1 MTITELK
8 ELENM
13 SEEEYMD
20 IISRLDSKYGHVI
33 PKLAKMSSEDSL
45 EFWSNV
51 LDNVTDKETQ
61 KMLYVIINE
70 ASCTT
75 PISLYWDDLDELYK
89 AFEDDRCFV
98 FPFKPGDYIQANGK
112 NPQKVTSIELNHAY
126 TYPIVNVE
134 YNIPVHDVM
143 TINEQI
149 EYPRIEEYAV
159 VAPPPMAEWEW
170 EWE

>member
-13 SEEEYMD
+13 SDEEYED
-20 IISRLDSKYGHVI
+20 IILRLDNKYNHII
-33 PKLAKMSSEDSL
+33 PDLAKMSSEDRL

-70 ASCTT
+70 ASFTV
-75 PISLYWDDLDELYK
+75 PIRLYWEDNLDELYK
-89 AFEDDRCFV
+89 ALEDDRCFV
-98 FPFKPGDYIQANGK
+98 FPFKPGDYIQANGED
-112 NPQKVTSIELNHAY
+112 PQKVTSIELNHAY

-134 YNIPVHDVM
+134 YNVPVHNVI
-143 TINEQI
+143 TIKEQI
-149 EYPRIEEYAV
+149 EYPKIEEYAV

-170 EWE
+170 E

>member
-13 SEEEYMD
+13 SEEEYMG
-20 IISRLDSKYGHVI
+20 IISRLDSKYGNII
-33 PKLAKMSSEDSL
+33 PNLAKMSSEDSL

-75 PISLYWDDLDELYK
+75 PISLYWDDLDDLYK

-134 YNIPVHDVM
+134 YNVPVHNVI

-170 EWE
+170 G

>member
-13 SEEEYMD
+13 SEEEYID
-20 IISRLDSKYGHVI
+20 IISRLDSKYGHVV
-33 PKLAKMSSEDSL
+33 PNLAKMSSEDSL

-134 YNIPVHDVM
+134 YNVPVHNVM

-149 EYPRIEEYAV
+149 EYPRIEEYSV
-159 VAPPPMAEWEW
+159 VAPPPMEELEWE
-170 EWE
+170 

>member
-33 PKLAKMSSEDSL
+33 PNLAKMSSEDSL

-75 PISLYWDDLDELYK
+75 PISL
-89 AFEDDRCFV
+89 
-98 FPFKPGDYIQANGK
+98 
-112 NPQKVTSIELNHAY
+112 
-126 TYPIVNVE
+126 
-134 YNIPVHDVM
+134 
-143 TINEQI
+143 
-149 EYPRIEEYAV
+149 
-159 VAPPPMAEWEW
+159 
-170 EWE
+170 

>member
-134 YNIPVHDVM
+134 YNVPVHDVM

-149 EYPRIEEYAV
+149 EYPRIEEYSV
-159 VAPPPMAEWEW
+159 VAPHPMEEWEW